1 MPLLILFYSVSY
13 QTPQAPLS
21 LSFVQSSPSITINSE
36 DITEDYL
43 QLLVRQNR
51 YAHSITVVLRSEWY
65 PSLIANE
72 LRLLAHFFPY
82 VHELNISETNI
93 HVQDLYALA
102 YFKNLNKL
110 DISGNNLDTQAL
122 EIIVELFNNT
132 VHLKL

>member
-1 MPLLILFYSVSY
+1 
-13 QTPQAPLS
+13 
-21 LSFVQSSPSITINSE
+21 
-36 DITEDYL
+36 
-43 QLLVRQNR
+43 
-51 YAHSITVVLRSEWY
+51 LRSEWY
-65 PSLIANE
+65 PPLTANE
-72 LRLLAHFFPY
+72 LRLLARFFPY
-82 VHELNISETNI
+82 VQELNISETNI